1 MCAIPQLICE
11 HSALLKHFM
20 YSESVSGDRACLT
33 LIHGLIV
40 FQLWRVAAGGSF
52 GP

>member
-20 YSESVSGDRACLT
+20 YSESVNRNKAYLT
-33 LIHGLIV
+33 LIHRLIV